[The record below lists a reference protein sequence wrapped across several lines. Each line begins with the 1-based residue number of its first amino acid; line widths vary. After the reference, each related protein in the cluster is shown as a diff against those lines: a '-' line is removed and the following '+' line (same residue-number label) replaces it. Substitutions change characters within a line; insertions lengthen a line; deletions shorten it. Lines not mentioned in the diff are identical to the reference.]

1 MQSRDG
7 ALLGR
12 VLPLRDG
19 AKSAPSGGGTL
30 PISFLDDGGSSPSP
44 YVMTAVD
51 VEKLWV
57 CVCIFTG
64 FSWSFTVIIKWVIL
78 PCNSL
83 SITTVNPCFLW
94 VCGCGKRIT
103 IACGRGRGWAA
114 GSNTL
119 RAGRKRNREGTQI
132 RNNPHRGECTTHA
145 VCVCAFPQY
154 SFDVSSSVQCNSAT
168 HNVGVGDCGC
178 GAFVVHHP

>member
-30 PISFLDDGGSSPSP
+30 PISFLNDGGSSPSP

-94 VCGCGKRIT
+94 VCGCGKRMT

-114 GSNTL
+114 GSNTP
-119 RAGRKRNREGTQI
+119 RDGRKRNREGTKFEITRTEENAPPTQ
-132 RNNPHRGECTTHA
+132 
-145 VCVCAFPQY
+145 CVCAHFRNIHSMY
-154 SFDVSSSVQCNSAT
+154 HHRCNATVQRT
-168 HNVGVGDCGC
+168 MLV
-178 GAFVVHHP
+178 